1 MSNQDN
7 ADLRALFA
15 HHDVE
20 IGALAT
26 RVGKV
31 EQTIDSGFAKVSE
44 NFIKLEGIIIRS
56 DAKQGPGI
64 ADVMKGVATGGAI
77 IAMSAAAITML
88 VQSFISP
95 DLTQLKD
102 VSTVLSTDHNSRLE
116 AERAELQRLREMRK
130 DKIEGD
136 VTQLQAQIEKLEE
149 KFQWMPEVKRAGGK
163 GF

>member
-1 MSNQDN
+1 MNNQDHS
-7 ADLRALFA
+7 DLRALFA

-31 EQTIDSGFAKVSE
+31 EQTIESGFAKVGE
-44 NFIKLEGIIIRS
+44 NFSKLEGIIIRS

-64 ADVMKGVATGGAI
+64 GDVMKAVATGGAI
-77 IAMSAAAITML
+77 VGMSAAAITML

-95 DLTQLKD
+95 ELTNLKD
-102 VSTVLSTDHNSRLE
+102 TAQTLSKDHDLRIE
-116 AERAELQRLREMRK
+116 HDAKELARLREDRK
-130 DKIEGD
+130 DKIETEIQTLSTTVNDLKDRIGW
-136 VTQLQAQIEKLEE
+136 A
-149 KFQWMPEVKRAGGK
+149 PEVKRAGGR